1 MCKSKNHH
9 HVLHDDFWSHLKS
22 FGVKQIFLADVWQQ
36 LFAILSA
43 LKMTFY

>member
-1 MCKSKNHH
+1 MCKSKDRHQIF
-9 HVLHDDFWSHLKS
+9 HDDIWSYLKS
-22 FGVKQIFLADVWQQ
+22 FGVKQIFLADFWQQ